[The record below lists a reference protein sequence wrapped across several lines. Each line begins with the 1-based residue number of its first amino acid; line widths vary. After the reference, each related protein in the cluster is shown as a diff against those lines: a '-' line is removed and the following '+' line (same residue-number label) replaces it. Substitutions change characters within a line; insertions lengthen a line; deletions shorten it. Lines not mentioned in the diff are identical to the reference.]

1 MISVLLDTSFFI
13 RLLNSEDPLHENA
26 KGYYKY
32 FLEEEIKMKISTIS
46 IAEYCVKGDIT
57 DLPLKN
63 LMILPFNY
71 DHGQKAGAFAKTIY
85 EIRNKEKL
93 VITPRILIPNDKT
106 LCPSRCRKFHRR
118 LCFVG
123 CGICKNIRY
132 FKKLLRSKIRIHRL
146 EHYCRTTI
154 RTAILRSTSVF

>member
-63 LMILPFNY
+63 LMILPFN
-71 DHGQKAGAFAKTIY
+71 GSVRK
-85 EIRNKEKL
+85 
-93 VITPRILIPNDKT
+93 ND
-106 LCPSRCRKFHRR
+106 
-118 LCFVG
+118 
-123 CGICKNIRY
+123 I
-132 FKKLLRSKIRIHRL
+132 
-146 EHYCRTTI
+146 
-154 RTAILRSTSVF
+154 